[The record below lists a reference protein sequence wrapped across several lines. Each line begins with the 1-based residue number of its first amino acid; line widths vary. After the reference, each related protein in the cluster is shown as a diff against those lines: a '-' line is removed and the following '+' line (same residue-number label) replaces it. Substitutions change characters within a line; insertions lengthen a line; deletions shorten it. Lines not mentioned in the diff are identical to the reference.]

1 MTNFRAGARAGS
13 QGNTM
18 TNDEKQISANHLISA
33 RDTGSQSNRDQ
44 ESNSRMD
51 SPKEMPKMSSP
62 VRSVTIMVIV
72 VVVVGLLV
80 VSGIVPRLRSRK
92 ALAAETNELATP
104 TVLVV
109 RPKQGAPSQEILL
122 PGNIQ
127 AFIDAPIYARTNGYL
142 KRWYFD
148 IGAHVQ
154 KGQLLAEIESPEVD
168 QQLSQAQADLGTAT
182 ENLHLSQ
189 ITANRF
195 SDLIKQDAVSQQ
207 ETDNATS
214 DLAAKNTALK
224 SAQAN
229 VDRLKELVSFEKVY
243 APFDGV
249 VTARN
254 TDIGQLID
262 SGAAG
267 GQARSLFQIAAIN
280 QLRVFISVPQIY
292 SQAAVPGLTADLT
305 FAEFPGRRFQ
315 GKLVRTS
322 RSIDPTARTLNVEV
336 DVDNSK
342 GELLPGAYTEVH
354 LKLKEAV
361 PTMTVPVSALL
372 FRQEG
377 LRVAIA
383 KSDNTAELVPITLG
397 RDFGD
402 FVEVS
407 TGLTGQERI
416 VSNPPDS
423 IIDGERLDI
432 QTEAQQATVAANKGG
447 GK

>member
-1 MTNFRAGARAGS
+1 
-13 QGNTM
+13 M
-18 TNDEKQISANHLISA
+18 TNDMQQRPTTDLSEVTNTEMANQSHSKTPGGRNSMNASEGTPGKGSRGRSAAAMLIA
-33 RDTGSQSNRDQ
+33 
-44 ESNSRMD
+44 
-51 SPKEMPKMSSP
+51 
-62 VRSVTIMVIV
+62 

-80 VSGIVPRLRSRK
+80 ATGIVPRLRSRK
-92 ALAAETNELATP
+92 ALAAETSELAAP
-104 TVLVV
+104 TVLVIQ
-109 RPKQGAPSQEILL
+109 PKRGAPSQEILL

-127 AFIDAPIYARTNGYL
+127 AFVDASIYARTNGYL

-148 IGAHVQ
+148 IGSYVKQ
-154 KGQLLAEIESPEVD
+154 GQLLAEIESPEVD

-189 ITANRF
+189 ITSSRF

-207 ETDNATS
+207 DTDNATS

-229 VDRLKELVSFEKVY
+229 VDRLKQLVSFEKVY

-262 SGAAG
+262 SGASG

-280 QLRVFISVPQIY
+280 KLRVFISVPQIY
-292 SQAAVPGLTADLT
+292 SQAATPGLTADLS

-342 GELLPGAYTEVH
+342 GELFPGAYTEVH
-354 LKLKEAV
+354 LKLKEGI
-361 PTMTVPVSALL
+361 PTMTIPVSALL
-372 FRQEG
+372 FRREG
-377 LRVAIA
+377 LRVVVARR
-383 KSDNTAELVPITLG
+383 DNTAELLPVTLG

-402 FVEVS
+402 FAEIT

-416 VSNPPDS
+416 ISNPPDS
-423 IIDGERLDI
+423 IIDGERLNI
-432 QTEAQQATVAANKGG
+432 QTEKQQAAGTAGQG
-447 GK
+447 GKK

>member
-1 MTNFRAGARAGS
+1 
-13 QGNTM
+13 M
-18 TNDEKQISANHLISA
+18 TNDAEQRSPKHL
-33 RDTGSQSNRDQ
+33 TGSAVGEVANQSHGTKH
-44 ESNSRMD
+44 ESTNSFATSEGTSGKG
-51 SPKEMPKMSSP
+51 SPG
-62 VRSVTIMVIV
+62 RSAAILLIV
-72 VVVVGLLV
+72 LVVVGLLV
-80 VSGIVPRLRSRK
+80 ATGIVPRLRSRK
-92 ALAAETNELATP
+92 ALAAETNELAAP
-104 TVLVV
+104 TVLVIH
-109 RPKQGAPSQEILL
+109 PKQGAPSQEILL

-127 AFIDAPIYARTNGYL
+127 AFVDAPIYARTNGYL
-142 KRWYFD
+142 RRWYFD
-148 IGAHVQ
+148 IGSHVKQ
-154 KGQLLAEIESPEVD
+154 GQLLAEIESPEVD

-207 ETDNATS
+207 DTDNATS
-214 DLAAKNTALK
+214 DLAAKNTAVK

-229 VDRLKELVSFEKVY
+229 VDRLKQLVSFEKVY
-243 APFDGV
+243 VPFDGV

-262 SGAAG
+262 SGASG
-267 GQARSLFQIAAIN
+267 GQARSLFQVAAIN
-280 QLRVFISVPQIY
+280 ELRVFISVPQIY
-292 SQAAVPGLTADLT
+292 SQAATPGLSADLT
-305 FAEFPGRRFQ
+305 FAEFPGRRFP

-354 LKLKEAV
+354 LKLKEGI
-361 PTMTVPVSALL
+361 PTMTIPVSALL

-377 LRVAIA
+377 LRVAVA
-383 KSDNTAELVPITLG
+383 KSDDTAELLPVTLG

-402 FVEVS
+402 FAEIT

-416 VSNPPDS
+416 ISNPPDS
-423 IIDGERLDI
+423 IIDGERLNI
-432 QTEAQQATVAANKGG
+432 QAGKQQAAGAAGQGG
-447 GK
+447 EK

>member
-1 MTNFRAGARAGS
+1 
-13 QGNTM
+13 M
-18 TNDEKQISANHLISA
+18 TNDVEQRSPNRLTGPAAAEEKTN
-33 RDTGSQSNRDQ
+33 GN
-44 ESNSRMD
+44 D
-51 SPKEMPKMSSP
+51 SIAATQGVPRKRSV
-62 VRSVTIMVIV
+62 VRSAAILLIAVI
-72 VVVVGLLV
+72 VVGLLV
-80 VSGIVPRLRSRK
+80 LSGIIPRLRSRK
-92 ALAAETNELATP
+92 ALAAETNELASP

-109 RPKQGAPSQEILL
+109 QPKRGAPSQEILL

-127 AFIDAPIYARTNGYL
+127 AFVDAPIYARTNGYL

-148 IGAHVQ
+148 IGSHVRQ
-154 KGQLLAEIESPEVD
+154 GQLLAEIESPEVD

-182 ENLHLSQ
+182 ANLHLSQ
-189 ITANRF
+189 ITADRYA
-195 SDLIKQDAVSQQ
+195 DLIKQDAVSQQ
-207 ETDNATS
+207 ETDNAVS
-214 DLAAKNTALK
+214 DLASRNTAVK

-229 VDRLKELVSFEKVY
+229 VDRLKQLVSFEKVY

-267 GQARSLFQIAAIN
+267 GQARSLFQVAAIN
-280 QLRVFISVPQIY
+280 ELRVFISVPQIY
-292 SQAAVPGLTADLT
+292 SQAATPGLTADLT
-305 FAEFPGRRFQ
+305 FAEFPGRRFH

-354 LKLKEAV
+354 LKLKEDI
-361 PTMTVPVSALL
+361 PTMTIPVSALL
-372 FRQEG
+372 FRKEG
-377 LRVAIA
+377 LRVAVA
-383 KSDNTAELVPITLG
+383 KSDNTAELQPVTLG

-402 FVEVS
+402 FAEIT

-416 VSNPPDS
+416 IANPPDS
-423 IIDGERLDI
+423 IIDGERLNI
-432 QTEAQQATVAANKGG
+432 QTEKQKAPAAPGQGG
-447 GK
+447 EK

>member
-1 MTNFRAGARAGS
+1 
-13 QGNTM
+13 M
-18 TNDEKQISANHLISA
+18 TNDAEH
-33 RDTGSQSNRDQ
+33 RPPNRFTSPAVVEERTKD
-44 ESNSRMD
+44 ND
-51 SPKEMPKMSSP
+51 STAAAQAAPRKHSV
-62 VRSVTIMVIV
+62 VRSGAILLIA

-80 VSGIVPRLRSRK
+80 LSGIIPRLRSRK
-92 ALAAETNELATP
+92 ALAAETSELAAP

-109 RPKQGAPSQEILL
+109 QPKRGAPSQEIIL

-127 AFIDAPIYARTNGYL
+127 AFVDAPIYARTNGYL

-148 IGAHVQ
+148 IGSHVKQ
-154 KGQLLAEIESPEVD
+154 GQLLAEIESPEVD
-168 QQLSQAQADLGTAT
+168 QQLSQAQADLGTASA
-182 ENLHLSQ
+182 NLHLSQ
-189 ITANRF
+189 LTANRY

-207 ETDNATS
+207 ETDNAVS
-214 DLAAKNTALK
+214 DLASKNTAVR

-229 VDRLKELVSFEKVY
+229 VDRLKQLVSFEKIY

-262 SGAAG
+262 SGASG
-267 GQARSLFQIAAIN
+267 GQARSLFQVAAIN
-280 QLRVFISVPQIY
+280 KLRVFISVPQIY
-292 SQAAVPGLTADLT
+292 SQAANPGLIADLT
-305 FAEFPGRRFQ
+305 FTEFPGRRFQ

-336 DVDNSK
+336 DVDNAK
-342 GELLPGAYTEVH
+342 GELFPGAYTEVH
-354 LKLKEAV
+354 LKLKEGV
-361 PTMTVPVSALL
+361 PTMTIPVSALL

-377 LRVAIA
+377 LRVAVA
-383 KSDNTAELVPITLG
+383 KSDNTAELEPVTLG

-402 FVEVS
+402 VAEIT

-416 VSNPPDS
+416 ISNPPDS
-423 IIDGERLDI
+423 IIDGERLNI
-432 QTEAQQATVAANKGG
+432 QTGKQQAPAAAGQGG

>member
-1 MTNFRAGARAGS
+1 
-13 QGNTM
+13 M
-18 TNDEKQISANHLISA
+18 TNDDKQRPTKDL
-33 RDTGSQSNRDQ
+33 TGSAVPEVANRSKEEKTEGKGSSAAAQ
-44 ESNSRMD
+44 GATRKR
-51 SPKEMPKMSSP
+51 SPL
-62 VRSVTIMVIV
+62 RSAVILLV
-72 VVVVGLLV
+72 AVVVVGLLV
-80 VSGIVPRLRSRK
+80 LSGIVPRLRSRK
-92 ALAAETNELATP
+92 ALAAETNELAAP
-104 TVLVV
+104 AVLVIQ
-109 RPKQGAPSQEILL
+109 PKRGAPSQEILL

-127 AFIDAPIYARTNGYL
+127 AFVDAPIYARTNGYL

-148 IGAHVQ
+148 IGSHVKQ
-154 KGQLLAEIESPEVD
+154 GQLLAEIESPEID
-168 QQLSQAQADLGTAT
+168 QQLSQAQADLGTAIA
-182 ENLHLSQ
+182 NLHLSQ
-189 ITANRF
+189 ITANRY

-207 ETDNATS
+207 ETDNAVS
-214 DLAAKNTALK
+214 DLASRNTAVK

-229 VDRLKELVSFEKVY
+229 ADRLKQLVSFEKVY

-262 SGAAG
+262 SGASG
-267 GQARSLFQIAAIN
+267 GQARSLFQVAAIN
-280 QLRVFISVPQIY
+280 KLRVFISVPQIY
-292 SQAAVPGLTADLT
+292 SQAATPGLTADLT

-354 LKLKEAV
+354 LKLKEGI
-361 PTMTVPVSALL
+361 PTMTIPVSALL
-372 FRQEG
+372 FRREG

-383 KSDNTAELVPITLG
+383 KSDNTAELHPVTLG

-402 FVEVS
+402 FAEIT

-416 VSNPPDS
+416 ITNPPDS
-423 IIDGERLDI
+423 IIDGERLNI
-432 QTEAQQATVAANKGG
+432 QTEKRQAPPAAGPGG
-447 GK
+447 EK

>member
-1 MTNFRAGARAGS
+1 MTNEEGRRSPNYFNNSVVPEGTKQSHDRQPEDNNSMATP
-13 QGNTM
+13 QGM
-18 TNDEKQISANHLISA
+18 PKK
-33 RDTGSQSNRDQ
+33 
-44 ESNSRMD
+44 NSRG
-51 SPKEMPKMSSP
+51 
-62 VRSVTIMVIV
+62 RRAAILLIAAI
-72 VVVVGLLV
+72 VVGLLV
-80 VSGIVPRLRSRK
+80 VSGIIPRLRARK
-92 ALAAETNELATP
+92 ALAAETNELAAP
-104 TVLVV
+104 TVLVIQ
-109 RPKQGAPSQEILL
+109 PKRGAPSQEIVL
-122 PGNIQ
+122 PGAIQ
-127 AFIDAPIYARTNGYL
+127 AFVDSPIYARTNGYL

-148 IGAHVQ
+148 IGSHVKQ
-154 KGQLLAEIESPEVD
+154 GQLLAEIESPEVD

-182 ENLHLSQ
+182 ANLHLSQ
-189 ITANRF
+189 ITADRF

-207 ETDNATS
+207 DTDNAVS
-214 DLAAKNTALK
+214 DLASRNTAVK

-229 VDRLKELVSFEKVY
+229 VDRLKQLVSFEKVY

-267 GQARSLFQIAAIN
+267 GQARSLFQVASIN
-280 QLRVFISVPQIY
+280 KLRVFISVPQIY

-354 LKLKEAV
+354 LRLKDSV
-361 PTMTVPVSALL
+361 PTMTIPVSALL
-372 FRQEG
+372 FRREG
-377 LRVAIA
+377 LQVAVA
-383 KSDNTAELVPITLG
+383 KGDNTAELQPVTLG

-402 FVEVS
+402 FAEIT
-407 TGLTGQERI
+407 TGLTGQERVI
-416 VSNPPDS
+416 SNPPDS
-423 IIDGERLDI
+423 IIDGERLNV
-432 QTEAQQATVAANKGG
+432 QTEKEKAAAAAGQG

>member
-1 MTNFRAGARAGS
+1 
-13 QGNTM
+13 M
-18 TNDEKQISANHLISA
+18 TNDAEQRSPNHLSGSVAEGNQSYGGKPAQADPGKGSA
-33 RDTGSQSNRDQ
+33 GRTAAI
-44 ESNSRMD
+44 
-51 SPKEMPKMSSP
+51 
-62 VRSVTIMVIV
+62 VLIAVIV
-72 VVVVGLLV
+72 VSLLV
-80 VSGIVPRLRSRK
+80 ISGIVPRLRSRN
-92 ALAAETNELATP
+92 ALAAETNELAAP
-104 TVLVV
+104 SVLVV
-109 RPKQGAPSQEILL
+109 QPKRGAPAQEILL

-127 AFIDAPIYARTNGYL
+127 AFVDAPIYARTNGYL

-148 IGAHVQ
+148 IGSHVRQ
-154 KGQLLAEIESPEVD
+154 GQLLAEIESPEVD
-168 QQLSQAQADLGTAT
+168 QQLSQAQADLETAK

-207 ETDNATS
+207 DTDNATS
-214 DLAAKNTALK
+214 DLAARNSAVK

-229 VDRLKELVSFEKVY
+229 VDRLKQLVSFEKVY

-267 GQARSLFQIAAIN
+267 GQARSLFQMAAISR
-280 QLRVFISVPQIY
+280 LRVFVSVPQIY
-292 SQAAVPGLTADLT
+292 SQAATPGLKADLT

-315 GKLVRTS
+315 GTLVRTS

-354 LKLKEAV
+354 LKLKEGT
-361 PTMTVPVSALL
+361 PTMTIPVSALL

-377 LRVAIA
+377 LRVAVA
-383 KSDNTAELVPITLG
+383 ESDNTARMVPVTLG

-402 FVEVS
+402 FAEIT
-407 TGLTGQERI
+407 TGLTGQERVI
-416 VSNPPDS
+416 ANPPDS
-423 IIDGERLDI
+423 IIDGERLNV
-432 QTEAQQATVAANKGG
+432 QTESRQGVGTTGQGG
-447 GK
+447 GQ

>member
-1 MTNFRAGARAGS
+1 MTNNAEHRPPNRLAGPVVTESVNHRPEEKMEGNISITAT
-13 QGNTM
+13 QG
-18 TNDEKQISANHLISA
+18 A
-33 RDTGSQSNRDQ
+33 
-44 ESNSRMD
+44 
-51 SPKEMPKMSSP
+51 PKK
-62 VRSVTIMVIV
+62 RSVGRSVVILLV
-72 VVVVGLLV
+72 AVVVVGLLV
-80 VSGIVPRLRSRK
+80 LSGIVPRLKSRK
-92 ALAAETNELATP
+92 ALAAETNELAAP

-109 RPKQGAPSQEILL
+109 QPKRGAPSQEILL
-122 PGNIQ
+122 PGSIQ
-127 AFIDAPIYARTNGYL
+127 AFVDAPIYARTNGYL

-148 IGAHVQ
+148 IGSHVKQ
-154 KGQLLAEIESPEVD
+154 GQLLAEIESPEVD

-207 ETDNATS
+207 ETDNAVS
-214 DLAAKNTALK
+214 DLASRNTAVK

-229 VDRLKELVSFEKVY
+229 VDRLKQLVSFEKVY

-249 VTARN
+249 VTARS

-280 QLRVFISVPQIY
+280 KLRVFISVPQIY
-292 SQAAVPGLTADLT
+292 SQAATPGLSADLT

-322 RSIDPTARTLNVEV
+322 RAIDPTARTLNVEV

-354 LKLKEAV
+354 LKLKEGI
-361 PTMTVPVSALL
+361 PTRTIPASALL
-372 FRQEG
+372 FRREG
-377 LRVAIA
+377 LRVAVA
-383 KSDNTAELVPITLG
+383 KSDNTAQLQPVTL
-397 RDFGD
+397 
-402 FVEVS
+402 
-407 TGLTGQERI
+407 
-416 VSNPPDS
+416 
-423 IIDGERLDI
+423 
-432 QTEAQQATVAANKGG
+432 
-447 GK
+447 

>member
-1 MTNFRAGARAGS
+1 MK
-13 QGNTM
+13 
-18 TNDEKQISANHLISA
+18 NDEGQMS
-33 RDTGSQSNRDQ
+33 
-44 ESNSRMD
+44 SNSPGD
-51 SPKEMPKMSSP
+51 STIAKETDQGKGKMLEDNNSMTETHGKNSLGRT
-62 VRSVTIMVIV
+62 VVLGLIAVIV
-72 VVVVGLLV
+72 IGLLV
-80 VSGIVPRLRSRK
+80 ASGIIPRLRSSK
-92 ALAAETNELATP
+92 ALAAETNELAAP
-104 TVLVV
+104 SVLVIQ
-109 RPKQGAPSQEILL
+109 PKRSAPTQEILL

-127 AFIDAPIYARTNGYL
+127 AFVDAPIYARTNGYL
-142 KRWYFD
+142 KHWYFD
-148 IGAHVQ
+148 IGSHVK
-154 KGQLLAEIESPEVD
+154 KGQLLADIESPEVD
-168 QQLSQAQADLGTAT
+168 QQLSQAQADLGTTMA
-182 ENLHLSQ
+182 NLHLSQ

-207 ETDNATS
+207 DTDNALS
-214 DLAAKNTALK
+214 DLAARNTAVK
-224 SAQAN
+224 SSQAN
-229 VDRLKELVSFEKVY
+229 VDRLKQLVSFEKVY

-267 GQARSLFQIAAIN
+267 GQARSLFQMAAIN
-280 QLRVFISVPQIY
+280 NLRVFISVPQIY

-354 LKLKEAV
+354 LKLKEGI
-361 PTMTVPVSALL
+361 PTLTVPVSALM

-383 KSDNTAELVPITLG
+383 KSDNTAELKPVTLG

-402 FVEVS
+402 IAEIT
-407 TGLTGQERI
+407 TGLTGDERVI
-416 VSNPPDS
+416 ANPPDS
-423 IIDGERLDI
+423 IIDGEHLTV
-432 QTEAQQATVAANKGG
+432 QTEPQKATAVQG
-447 GK
+447 GKR

>member
-1 MTNFRAGARAGS
+1 MKNDVEKKSSEHHSGS
-13 QGNTM
+13 APA
-18 TNDEKQISANHLISA
+18 EVE
-33 RDTGSQSNRDQ
+33 RDGKTSEHNGSTASTQADR
-44 ESNSRMD
+44 
-51 SPKEMPKMSSP
+51 KKSSP
-62 VRSVTIMVIV
+62 FRTTVIV
-72 VVVVGLLV
+72 VTAIVVVALLV

-92 ALAAETNELATP
+92 ALAAETSELAAP
-104 TVLVV
+104 SVVVLQ
-109 RPKQGAPSQEILL
+109 PKQGAPSQEILL

-127 AFIDAPIYARTNGYL
+127 AFVDAPIYARTNGYL
-142 KRWYFD
+142 KHWYFD
-148 IGAHVQ
+148 IGSHV
-154 KGQLLAEIESPEVD
+154 KEGQLLADIESPEVD
-168 QQLSQAQADLGTAT
+168 QQLSQAQADLGTAVA
-182 ENLHLSQ
+182 NLHLSQ

-207 ETDNATS
+207 ETDNAVS
-214 DLAAKNTALK
+214 DLAARNTAVK

-229 VDRLKELVSFEKVY
+229 VDRLKQLVAFEKVY

-267 GQARSLFQIAAIN
+267 GQARSLFQVAAIN
-280 QLRVFISVPQIY
+280 KLRVFISVPQIY
-292 SQAAVPGLTADLT
+292 SQAATPGLPADLT
-305 FAEFPGRRFQ
+305 FAEFPGRRFP
-315 GKLVRTS
+315 GKVVRTS

-354 LKLKEAV
+354 LKLKNDIQ
-361 PTMTVPVSALL
+361 TLTVPVSALL

-383 KSDNTAELVPITLG
+383 KSDNTAELRAVTLG

-402 FVEVS
+402 VAEIT

-416 VSNPPDS
+416 ISNPPDS
-423 IIDGERLDI
+423 IIDGERLNVHAETR
-432 QTEAQQATVAANKGG
+432 QEAAAGEGG
-447 GK
+447 GGR

>member
-1 MTNFRAGARAGS
+1 MTNQEGQRSPNRFNNSIAPDLPNQS
-13 QGNTM
+13 QGRP
-18 TNDEKQISANHLISA
+18 EGNHPIAPLGMPQKS
-33 RDTGSQSNRDQ
+33 
-44 ESNSRMD
+44 SRGRRAAFLL
-51 SPKEMPKMSSP
+51 
-62 VRSVTIMVIV
+62 VSVL
-72 VVVVGLLV
+72 VVGLLV
-80 VSGIVPRLRSRK
+80 ASGIIPRLKSRK
-92 ALAAETNELATP
+92 ALAAETNELARP
-104 TVLVV
+104 TVLVIQ
-109 RPKQGAPSQEILL
+109 PKRGAPSQEIVL

-127 AFIDAPIYARTNGYL
+127 AFVDAPIYARTNGYL

-148 IGAHVQ
+148 IGSHVKQ
-154 KGQLLAEIESPEVD
+154 GQLLADIESPEVD

-182 ENLHLSQ
+182 ANLHLSQ
-189 ITANRF
+189 ITADRF

-207 ETDNATS
+207 DTDNAVS
-214 DLAAKNTALK
+214 DLASRNTAVK

-229 VDRLKELVSFEKVY
+229 VDRLKQLVSFEKVY

-267 GQARSLFQIAAIN
+267 GQARSLFQVASIN
-280 QLRVFISVPQIY
+280 KLRVFISVPQIY
-292 SQAAVPGLTADLT
+292 SQAAIPGLTADLT

-336 DVDNSK
+336 DVDNTK

-354 LKLKEAV
+354 LKLKDSI
-361 PTMTVPVSALL
+361 PTLTIPVSALL
-372 FRQEG
+372 FRREG
-377 LRVAIA
+377 LRVAVA
-383 KSDNTAELVPITLG
+383 KADNTAELQPITLG

-402 FVEVS
+402 FVEIT
-407 TGLTGQERI
+407 TGLTGQERVI
-416 VSNPPDS
+416 SNPPDS
-423 IIDGERLDI
+423 IINGERLNV
-432 QTEAQQATVAANKGG
+432 QMPKELAAATAGQG